1 MQILDYT
8 NSQVV
13 TLDAGQVKL
22 QTGTFKLIHI
32 IDTDRYQE
40 IIDTIKVKVDE
51 DVNGAHYLR
60 PFITYELLE
69 LQGYLDRLKPKTK
82 RSLNFIGTAWK
93 WIAGNPDHD
102 DFEIIKM
109 KTDEMLANN
118 NKQVVINKLSLEKIN
133 ELIGT
138 TNEILKNVNYNET
151 MRDRMIHG
159 LKLKID
165 MLKTEIVN
173 IQYAIH
179 WAKVGVVNTFILS
192 SDEINIVKEI
202 INQDLIP
209 FVNIEQVFEFAEVK
223 IASNKNSIVY
233 IISIPTTDTN
243 SCNKLLVKPVKF
255 GKFVDKIEFQN
266 VITCN
271 ETTYGIRTNCKT
283 YNNITICKRTQLKN
297 IDNDRC
303 LANLIKSKSSN
314 CSVIDN
320 RHIPTI
326 EEITPGVILLNQFN
340 ETVYIN
346 NEPQQL
352 SGTYILQFHN
362 TSIRILDKSYNFFKT
377 SHLQPL
383 PAILQPRLTDP
394 NIEETLSLELVKELQ
409 VNNTEAI
416 DQLTSRNKW
425 GLTINVGFT
434 SIAITLVVCLL
445 LKNKPFAKKK
455 TLIISSPVISTGT
468 AMHTSMPDLSE
479 TNTRKSPGVTRIS
492 SIPYF

>member
-1 MQILDYT
+1 
-8 NSQVV
+8 
-13 TLDAGQVKL
+13 
-22 QTGTFKLIHI
+22 
-32 IDTDRYQE
+32 
-40 IIDTIKVKVDE
+40 
-51 DVNGAHYLR
+51 
-60 PFITYELLE
+60 
-69 LQGYLDRLKPKTK
+69 
-82 RSLNFIGTAWK
+82 
-93 WIAGNPDHD
+93 
-102 DFEIIKM
+102 
-109 KTDEMLANN
+109 MLS
-118 NKQVVINKLSLEKIN
+118 KS
-133 ELIGT
+133 
-138 TNEILKNVNYNET
+138 
-151 MRDRMIHG
+151 
-159 LKLKID
+159 
-165 MLKTEIVN
+165 
-173 IQYAIH
+173 
-179 WAKVGVVNTFILS
+179 
-192 SDEINIVKEI
+192 
-202 INQDLIP
+202 
-209 FVNIEQVFEFAEVK
+209 
-223 IASNKNSIVY
+223 
-233 IISIPTTDTN
+233 
-243 SCNKLLVKPVKF
+243 
-255 GKFVDKIEFQN
+255 
-266 VITCN
+266 
-271 ETTYGIRTNCKT
+271 
-283 YNNITICKRTQLKN
+283 
-297 IDNDRC
+297 
-303 LANLIKSKSSN
+303 SKSSN

-362 TSIRILDKSYNFFKT
+362 TSIRILDKSYNFFET